1 MGRKS
6 QRGRKMMMGKV
17 ILDITMSLDGFVAGP
32 NISSKLPLGEGGL
45 RLHDW
50 IFGAKTDMD
59 AMILKEQTESYGAV
73 IIGRRTYE
81 DAIEDAWGGV
91 SPFQV
96 PAFVV
101 TGVVPDA
108 AMGGNSFIFVTDGI
122 ESALRQAKT
131 VAGNKNVWVMGG
143 ANIAQ
148 QYIEAGL
155 LDEMQ
160 IHVAP
165 VLFCEGTPLFK
176 SIGVAHIELENT
188 RVLET
193 PGAIHLRYRVVK
205 S

>member
-1 MGRKS
+1 
-6 QRGRKMMMGKV
+6 MMGKV
-17 ILDITMSLDGFVAGP
+17 ILDITMSLDGFIAGP
-32 NISSKLPLGEGGL
+32 NITSKLPLGEGGL

-50 IFGAKTDMD
+50 IFGAKTDTD
-59 AMILKEQTESYGAV
+59 AMILQELTESSGAV
-73 IIGRRTYE
+73 ILGRRTYD

-101 TGVVPDA
+101 SGEQPEQA
-108 AMGGNSFIFVTDGI
+108 IENSSFIFVTDGI
-122 ESALRQAKT
+122 ESAIRQARA
-131 VAGNKNVWVMGG
+131 VAGDKNVWVMGG
-143 ANIAQ
+143 ANLAQ

-165 VLFCEGTPLFK
+165 VLFCEGTPLFQY
-176 SIGVAHIELENT
+176 IGIDRIELEST

-205 S
+205 P

>member
-1 MGRKS
+1 
-6 QRGRKMMMGKV
+6 MGKV
-17 ILDITMSLDGFVAGP
+17 ILDITMSLDGFIAGP

-50 IFGAKTDMD
+50 IFGAKTDKD
-59 AMILKEQTESYGAV
+59 DMILQELTETSGAV
-73 IIGRRTYE
+73 ILGRRTYD

-91 SPFQV
+91 SPFHV

-101 TGVVPDA
+101 SGEEPEEAIGDS
-108 AMGGNSFIFVTDGI
+108 SFIFVTDGI
-122 ESALRQAKT
+122 ESTIRQAQA
-131 VAGNKNVWVMGG
+131 VAGDKNVWVMGG
-143 ANIAQ
+143 ANLAQ

-165 VLFCEGTPLFK
+165 VLLCKGTPLFK
-176 SIGVAHIELENT
+176 YIGIDLIELEST

-193 PGAIHLRYRVVK
+193 PGAIHLRYRIVK
-205 S
+205 P